1 MSFLS
6 NVSLFILDKK
16 PNFHQILNTGSCDYY
31 KNYIYLKDQ
40 KEFKANLPNVNIE
53 LTKSILGTGSQYFC
67 VHSADVTDPIKTV
80 GQYCKRLSKQEIH
93 KDFQDMLYTAYFII
107 GAFFLGVTLII
118 YCLVVELRSTMY
130 AVILMNHVA
139 CLFICFITAIIN
151 KIILLPLCT
160 WSCILTGLS
169 QLIFL

>member
-1 MSFLS
+1 MYFLS
-6 NVSLFILDKK
+6 NISLFILDEK
-16 PNFHQILNTGSCDYY
+16 PNFYQILNTGSCDYY
-31 KNYIYLKDQ
+31 KNYIYLEHQ

-53 LTKSILGTGSQYFC
+53 LTRSTPGTGSHYFC
-67 VHSADVTDPIKTV
+67 VHSANVTDQIKTG

-118 YCLVVELRSTMY
+118 YCLVAELRKTMY
-130 AVILMNHVA
+130 AFILMNHVA
-139 CLFICFITAIIN
+139 CLFICFITAVID

-160 WSCILTGLS
+160 WSCILIGLS